1 MASGEF
7 HLQRFAPMLYLF
19 KELVHKPI
27 MRMNAR
33 AFMTAG
39 DAVLIA
45 FFLTLSA
52 VLFFLLPGR
61 LVSAGSQLVIR
72 SNDRVEARY
81 ALDEDRLVEISGPI
95 GKTIVRLE
103 RGRARVESSPCPNKI
118 CTHMGPV
125 GREGG
130 LIVCVPNKVI
140 VTVGKGTPEGV
151 DAVSR

>member
-1 MASGEF
+1 
-7 HLQRFAPMLYLF
+7 
-19 KELVHKPI
+19 
-27 MRMNAR
+27 
-33 AFMTAG
+33 MTFG

-45 FFLTLSA
+45 FFLALSA

-61 LVSAGSQLVIR
+61 LVSAGSEVVIR
-72 SNDRVEARY
+72 SNDRVAGRY
-81 ALDEDRLVEISGPI
+81 VLDEDRLVEISGPI
-95 GKTIVRLE
+95 GKTVVRVE
-103 RGRARVESSPCPNKI
+103 QGRARVESSPCPNKI
-118 CTHMGPV
+118 CIHMGTV